1 MIRRIAAVAAV
12 LLAAGCQPSASGEGE
27 GAARAAGD
35 VLQSAGAVA
44 VADEG
49 PPATLTWIAVR
60 DINSVF
66 DDDMNPTNR
75 PDPVSAPPAD
85 MIRAVDLNA
94 DGDPDWL
101 MDYAEAGS
109 TQWCGTG
116 GCRQRLFVSTPDG
129 LMQVFDAN
137 AFDIQI
143 PAPGRVRAQ
152 VHHIYCPAMDGPG
165 DCDVEL
171 RLNGAVLAPA
181 DADSDFRSLPE
192 SAAEQ

>member
-12 LLAAGCQPSASGEGE
+12 TLLAGCQPSAADSSE

-49 PPATLTWIAVR
+49 PPAALTWIAIR
-60 DINSVF
+60 DINGVF
-66 DDDMNPTNR
+66 DNDMSPTDR
-75 PDPVSAPPAD
+75 PPLISAAPAD
-85 MIRAVDLNA
+85 MIRSVDLNN

-101 MDYAEAGS
+101 MDYTEAGS

-129 LMQVFDAN
+129 LAQVFDAY
-137 AFDIQI
+137 AFDIQV
-143 PAPGRVRAQ
+143 PSSGRVRAQ
-152 VHHIYCPAMDGPG
+152 VHHIYCPEDAPV
-165 DCDVEL
+165 DCFIEL
-171 RLNGAVLAPA
+171 RLDGVALSPV
-181 DADSDFRSLPE
+181 DAGNEFRVLPE